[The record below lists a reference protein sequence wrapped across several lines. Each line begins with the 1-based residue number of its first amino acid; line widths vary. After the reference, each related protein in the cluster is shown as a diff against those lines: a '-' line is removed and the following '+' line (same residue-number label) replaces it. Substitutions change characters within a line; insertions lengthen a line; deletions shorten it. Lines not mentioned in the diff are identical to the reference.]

1 MLKLLVPLVLISL
14 IAGVGYG
21 AYQGYTQLEVDVLGE
36 PDVSIQLSAS
46 NADRLAAGVAL
57 ATGDVLTALQAVVE
71 GVGVDVEAQIHNAS
85 SFPVYIPA
93 TTSQFLVNGTPV
105 GEPIAVEGGMLSGGA
120 TRPIALQAVITLE
133 QLPEAVVG
141 VIAARGEVSLSARTS
156 VSLAGI
162 ERSFDTDD
170 YRYDFLASLKGMMG
184 L

>member
-1 MLKLLVPLVLISL
+1 MLKLLVPLVFIAA

-21 AYQGYTQLEVDVLGE
+21 AYQGYTQLTVDVRDDPE
-36 PDVSIQLSAS
+36 VSIQLSES

-57 ATGDVLTALQAVVE
+57 VSGDVLTALEAAVE

-93 TTSQFLVNGTPV
+93 TTSRFLVNGTPV

-120 TRPIALQAVITLE
+120 TRTIALQTVITLE

-141 VIAARGEVSLSARTS
+141 VIAAGGEISLSARTS
-156 VSLAGI
+156 VGLAGI
-162 ERSFDTDD
+162 ERSFDTDA
-170 YRYDFLASLKGMMG
+170 YRYDFLASLRGLMG